1 MKGHF
6 VIACPALFMT
16 QCICPWASRQPIWL
30 RGKLT
35 NILILR
41 EWAVWVSHRGSVKHS
56 LMNQNY
62 QEPETG
68 MKIIHLRQILGRTR
82 ILVDPSAVPCYKS
95 TEPGKTSGFGCK
107 CVSLTSKAIS
117 VTTSH
122 GEELEPGMCLC
133 LANCNKT
140 CKIMSAVCKN
150 AWVYESLPNAINHAA
165 SISTNISLFYIQSTN
180 STVDAMLF
188 ILSCSRFWFVVSY
201 QLQRCRWHCARSV
214 SCWAWLS
221 LRLPLCL
228 RTLLLK
234 HLWCPG
240 YSSAQND
247 RITLTV

>member
-6 VIACPALFMT
+6 VNACPDLFIT
-16 QCICPWASRQPIWL
+16 QCVCPDGKWASGQPIWL

-56 LMNQNY
+56 LINQNY

-68 MKIIHLRQILGRTR
+68 MTSVSQAQMKIIHLRQILRRTQ

-122 GEELEPGMCLC
+122 GEELEPSTAC
-133 LANCNKT
+133 
-140 CKIMSAVCKN
+140 
-150 AWVYESLPNAINHAA
+150 VYVWQ
-165 SISTNISLFYIQSTN
+165 T
-180 STVDAMLF
+180 AMK
-188 ILSCSRFWFVVSY
+188 RV
-201 QLQRCRWHCARSV
+201 
-214 SCWAWLS
+214 
-221 LRLPLCL
+221 
-228 RTLLLK
+228 K
-234 HLWCPG
+234 
-240 YSSAQND
+240 
-247 RITLTV
+247 